1 MCPMALDWAA
11 VLSVGRVQ
19 GGVAAG
25 MSGARDLFGGPVA
38 GQVEAPAV
46 PQGVGE
52 VPVRTTRV
60 QMQVKT

>member
-1 MCPMALDWAA
+1 MVCPMALAWAA

-38 GQVEAPAV
+38 GLDEAPAV
-46 PQGVGE
+46 PQGAGG
-52 VPVRTTRV
+52 VPVPTT
-60 QMQVKT
+60 QV